1 MLRLTDGVRGYLK
14 RKKDGDEKVKYIL
27 VLLLMI
33 LMHIFADYHLQGI
46 LASMKQKSWWLDQC
60 KADYEKYRNDYKAAL
75 IAHSFEWSF
84 LMMVPI
90 FILKNP
96 MNYSLGDTVHFLWML
111 ILNVFIHAITDHAK
125 ANLHTFNLIQDQ
137 AMHYFQIVF
146 TWMIFVI
153 HFADLVI
160 HL

>member
-1 MLRLTDGVRGYLK
+1 M
-14 RKKDGDEKVKYIL
+14 KYIL
-27 VLLLMI
+27 VLILMI

-46 LASMKQKSWWLDQC
+46 LASMKQKSWWIDQC
-60 KADYEKYRNDYKAAL
+60 KADDEKYRNDYKAAL

-96 MNYSLGDTVHFLWML
+96 MNYSLGETVCFLWML
-111 ILNVFIHAITDHAK
+111 ILNVIIHAVVDHAK
-125 ANLHTFNLIQDQ
+125 ANLHTINLILDQ
-137 AMHYFQIVF
+137 AMHYFQIVS
-146 TWMIFVI
+146 TWMIFTI